1 MIELQK
7 QKEKKTI
14 AREESARIRM
24 ISESLMWETL
34 WCPYKRLY
42 I

>member
-7 QKEKKTI
+7 QEEKKTI
-14 AREESARIRM
+14 AREESALIRM

-34 WCPYKRLY
+34 WCPHKRLY

>member
-7 QKEKKTI
+7 QEEKTI